1 MNHRLIAVFATVL
14 VVGSAHAEISGD
26 AVRIG
31 VLTDMSGV
39 YSANGGSGSVAAARM
54 AAEEFGNAVNGKP
67 IVILQADNQNK
78 PDVGAAIARQW
89 YDREGVSAI
98 VDLLPS
104 PVALAVEDLVRQNHR
119 IALISGAVAEAMF
132 QENCASTA
140 FTWTQDTYSLANG
153 TITGVW
159 ARTHAPWF
167 FVNADLRPSLQL
179 EQQARARLAELG
191 GTVMGSVNVPFNTMD
206 YSTYLLQAMASGA
219 GVLAINTLGGST
231 NTVKQAVEFGLADRM
246 TIVLTT
252 PKNRD
257 IASIGLPIA
266 KGQLMVTSFY
276 EDVSPEARAWSDRF
290 LVRTH
295 AAPTEIQAGVYSAV
309 RHFLQAV
316 KDTNSTDGDVV
327 AAKMRATPVVDAYTR
342 HGEIRADGRLIHDLY
357 LMRVKAPEQSKS
369 AWDIWERVEVI
380 AAATAYPPLS
390 SSRCPLVNA
399 PAVR

>member
-1 MNHRLIAVFATVL
+1 VKHRLIAAFVAAL
-14 VVGSAHAEISGD
+14 AVGSAHAEIAGD

-39 YSANGGSGSVAAARM
+39 YSANGGPGSVAAARM
-54 AAEEFGNAVNGKP
+54 AAEEFGNAVYGKP
-67 IVILQADNQNK
+67 IIILQADNQNK

-153 TITGVW
+153 TVTGVW

-191 GTVMGSVNVPFNTMD
+191 GTVIGSVNVPFNTTD
-206 YSTYLLQAMASGA
+206 YSTYLLQALASGA

-276 EDVSPEARAWSDRF
+276 EDVSPEARTAFSH
-290 LVRTH
+290 VRTPH
-295 AAPTEIQAGVYSAV
+295 LPRS
-309 RHFLQAV
+309 
-316 KDTNSTDGDVV
+316 
-327 AAKMRATPVVDAYTR
+327 
-342 HGEIRADGRLIHDLY
+342 RL
-357 LMRVKAPEQSKS
+357 AFTQ
-369 AWDIWERVEVI
+369 
-380 AAATAYPPLS
+380 
-390 SSRCPLVNA
+390 RCAIFYRL
-399 PAVR
+399 